1 MSEPELPP
9 EDVVPAFD
17 QSLVAA
23 CKADLER
30 LLPHWQS
37 LPEDERQ
44 WQIQRFLDQLEA
56 LPDLQRSFNAVI
68 LQRII
73 AHDRYD
79 EPEPYYEQLSDLR
92 HALAL
97 MQ

>member
-1 MSEPELPP
+1 MSDEALAP
-9 EDVVPAFD
+9 EDVTPVYD
-17 QSLVAA
+17 QTLVAA

-30 LLPHWQS
+30 LLPQWQT

-56 LPDLQRSFNAVI
+56 LPDLQRTFNAVI

-79 EPEPYYEQLSDLR
+79 APEPYYELLSDLR